1 MADGETE
8 AKEEKLWAQGHPAGK
23 GQRQDWTLGLWES
36 CDGEKGKGG
45 ERGQGK
51 GERAAEREGKV
62 GEEQEKDRQT
72 DRQRDTGR

>member
-45 ERGQGK
+45 ESC
-51 GERAAEREGKV
+51 
-62 GEEQEKDRQT
+62 
-72 DRQRDTGR
+72 